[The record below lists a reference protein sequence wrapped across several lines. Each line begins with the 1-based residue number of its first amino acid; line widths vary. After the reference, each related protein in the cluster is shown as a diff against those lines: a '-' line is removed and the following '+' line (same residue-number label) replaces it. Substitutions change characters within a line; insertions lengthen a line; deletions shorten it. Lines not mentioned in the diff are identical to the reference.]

1 LIVHTPPQKPS
12 PSCLT
17 CYGTGEVASEN
28 GPETCPDCFGAAA
41 KLSQHTRN
49 EWRLSALEQAYRSTG
64 REASAD
70 VMWLVHEVRR
80 SQDALVRI
88 LARCQDAPE
97 ADAVAQ
103 YVRFEANQ
111 ALGFYEGVHEVTRD
125 GAHEAVGNRTDGA
138 APNR

>member
-1 LIVHTPPQKPS
+1 MIVQTPAQKPS

-41 KLSQHTRN
+41 KLSQHTKN

-88 LARCQDAPE
+88 LARCQDAPD
-97 ADAVAQ
+97 ADTVAQ
-103 YVRFEANQ
+103 YVRFEANE
-111 ALGFYEGVHEVTRD
+111 ALGFYEPVAGSEPPKRS
-125 GAHEAVGNRTDGA
+125 GA
-138 APNR
+138 

>member
-1 LIVHTPPQKPS
+1 MHSSAQKPS
-12 PSCLT
+12 GTCLT
-17 CYGTGEVASEN
+17 CYGTGEVATEN

-41 KLSQHTRN
+41 KLSQHTKN

-88 LARCQDAPE
+88 LARCQDA
-97 ADAVAQ
+97 ADSDAVAQ

-111 ALGFYEGVHEVTRD
+111 ALGFYEPVDD
-125 GAHEAVGNRTDGA
+125 GS
-138 APNR
+138 APKR